1 MEGISEIPKEIQSL
15 WNDLLNEVERGKFE
29 KSLENLEISAKDS
42 DQLRQS
48 IQTTFQN
55 TLPENVDPNAR
66 AQARKELIS
75 SIQTH
80 ALTLDSLADIITK
93 ISERGKQLLSQ
104 VLDWIT
110 GNLVDVL
117 TNFGAH
123 LKVDNWSIEATA
135 GLPAGLS
142 FSLTITFK

>member
-1 MEGISEIPKEIQSL
+1 MEEIPKEIQSL
-15 WNDLLNEVERGKFE
+15 WNDLLNEVEKGRFE
-29 KSLENLEISAKDS
+29 KSLENLETSAKDS
-42 DQLRQS
+42 DQLKQS
-48 IQTTFQN
+48 MQTAFQN
-55 TLPENVDPNAR
+55 TLPENVDPNTR

-80 ALTLDSLADIITK
+80 AFTLDSLADTITK
-93 ISERGKQLLSQ
+93 ISERGRQLLSQ
-104 VLDWIT
+104 VFDWIT

-123 LKVDNWSIEATA
+123 LKVDSWSIEATA

-142 FSLTITFK
+142 FSLTVTFK